1 MSAITIRHVTTYKYK
16 RAVAFGRHR
25 MMLRPRDDADQTVC
39 EAAIKITP
47 APAELAWTVDRFGNH
62 VAEAQFEARAPELRF
77 ESTSR
82 LNHAPADLCEADI
95 EDFARA
101 FPFVYP
107 AKQRI
112 VLDQFMAP
120 RSAAPQVE
128 DWASAFL
135 GKSGATSTRELLHDM
150 TWSIRTTFRHAA
162 RHEKGIQDPLRT
174 LTIRSGSCRDHAML
188 MIAALRSLGM
198 AARFVSGYLHL
209 QESDDSDS
217 GPGGNTH
224 AWVQIFL
231 PGPGW
236 VDLDPSCGIV
246 GNRRHIRV
254 AVVPEPDE
262 AIPLQ
267 GTWIGEQ
274 SDHLGMSVT
283 VKVKSEAERASP
295 VAEPDHNCPPGQM

>member
-1 MSAITIRHVTTYKYK
+1 MSTITIRHTTTYKYK

-25 MMLRPRDDADQTVC
+25 MMLRPRDDADQTVR
-39 EAAIKITP
+39 EADITITP

-62 VAEAQFEARAPELRF
+62 VAEAEFEARASELRF
-77 ESTSR
+77 ESTIR
-82 LNHAPADLCEADI
+82 LNHAPADLREADI

-107 AKQRI
+107 AKQKI
-112 VLDQFMAP
+112 ELEPFMAS
-120 RSAAPQVE
+120 RFTDPQIG
-128 DWASAFL
+128 DWAAAFL
-135 GKSGATSTRELLHDM
+135 GKGGATSTRDLLHDM
-150 TWSIRTTFRHAA
+150 TRSIRTTFKHAA

-174 LTIRSGSCRDHAML
+174 LSIRSGSCRDHAML

-209 QESDDSDS
+209 EENDDNDS
-217 GPGGNTH
+217 APGGNTH
-224 AWVQIFL
+224 AWVQAFL

-236 VDLDPSCGIV
+236 VDLDPSCGVV
-246 GNRRHIRV
+246 GNQRHIRV

-262 AIPLQ
+262 AVPLQ
-267 GTWIGEQ
+267 GTWIGEE
-274 SDHLGMSVT
+274 SDHLGMSVV

-295 VAEPDHNCPPGQM
+295 VADIGS